1 MLQKDRDSDFSLCF
15 LVDPNF
21 QYDKDTGL
29 SSKDLQ
35 RRVPKTGG
43 WLRQCH
49 MMKELGAGDA
59 DFGNE
64 EIQQDM
70 FSKERSKTWT

>member
-1 MLQKDRDSDFSLCF
+1 MIKIQVCHPRTFKGGYPRQGG
-15 LVDPNF
+15 VA
-21 QYDKDTGL
+21 
-29 SSKDLQ
+29 
-35 RRVPKTGG
+35 KTM
-43 WLRQCH
+43 H

-70 FSKERSKTWT
+70 FSKERSKIWI